1 MRRRPHAQIFT
12 LFGGRWRAR
21 PPDTLTIRARLWWS
35 VEISGGL
42 KRMFKHRCVIVLCA
56 GAIVLAGLATGARAS
71 SVTVTGRTY
80 TNFVYYSGGRAIE
93 SADGHDGSGTGMVPD
108 TLQGLTPTD
117 VAISG
122 SAHHEGTAYE
132 WAYTAIWNV
141 QQGYTA
147 SGNTLHAY
155 GSTYLEIQPVFA
167 TTGISGWNTQE
178 IQFVVSGTTAYDV
191 AGHVSAAYYGTDQ
204 DSTRQNFALQEW
216 NSVASIWV
224 SLYFN
229 YTDDDFTHSGSL
241 DDGLY
246 RILNFAYSMTAD
258 TTPFV
263 QDSSWDW
270 TLTFADAQVSAAVS
284 ATPLPAAVWLMGTG
298 LFGLI
303 GLTRRRRARKFYAPE
318 NFDRELAT

>member
-1 MRRRPHAQIFT
+1 MINQRYAT
-12 LFGGRWRAR
+12 LKSA
-21 PPDTLTIRARLWWS
+21 A
-35 VEISGGL
+35 
-42 KRMFKHRCVIVLCA
+42 
-56 GAIVLAGLATGARAS
+56 AIVLAGLTTSAQAS
-71 SVTVTGRTY
+71 SVTVTERIY
-80 TNFVYYSGGRAIE
+80 TNYVYYSGGAATE
-93 SADGHDGSGTGMVPD
+93 SAAGSDGSGTGAAPAI
-108 TLQGLTPTD
+108 LNGLLPNS
-117 VAISG
+117 VGIS
-122 SAHHEGTAYE
+122 GTAYHE
-132 WAYTAIWNV
+132 RIVGPVPWNYTVNWDV
-141 QQGYTA
+141 TQGFTA
-147 SGNTLHAY
+147 SGNTLDAF
-155 GSTYLEIQPVFA
+155 GSTYIDIIPNA
-167 TTGISGWNTQE
+167 TAGISAWNTQE

-216 NSVASIWV
+216 NSLYGIWV

-229 YTDDDFTHSGSL
+229 YTDDDFTHSDSL

-284 ATPLPAAVWLMGTG
+284 ATPLPAAVWFMGTG

-303 GLTRRRRARKFYAPE
+303 GLTRRRKARKVYAPE

>member
-1 MRRRPHAQIFT
+1 
-12 LFGGRWRAR
+12 
-21 PPDTLTIRARLWWS
+21 
-35 VEISGGL
+35 
-42 KRMFKHRCVIVLCA
+42 MFKHRCVIVLCT
-56 GAIVLAGLATGARAS
+56 GAIALAGLATSARAS
-71 SVTVTGRTY
+71 SVTVTERTY

-93 SADGHDGSGTGMVPD
+93 GADGHDGSGTGMAPD
-108 TLQGLTPTD
+108 TLHGLTPTD

-122 SAHHEGTAYE
+122 SAHHEGTVYE
-132 WAYTAIWNV
+132 WAYTAIWDL

-147 SGNTLHAY
+147 SGNSLHAY

-216 NSVASIWV
+216 NSVAGIWV
-224 SLYFN
+224 TLYFN
-229 YTDDDFTHSGSL
+229 YLDNDFTNSGSL
-241 DDGLY
+241 TDGLY
-246 RILNFAYSMTAD
+246 RFLNFAYPMTAD
-258 TTPFV
+258 SAPFI

-270 TLTFADAQVSAAVS
+270 TLTFADAQVSADVG
-284 ATPLPAAVWLMGTG
+284 ATPLPAAVWFMGTG

-303 GLTRRRRARKFYAPE
+303 GLTRRRKLRK
-318 NFDRELAT
+318 N